1 MTRSP
6 HSLPPRQP
14 AQQPHGPPAKVGA
27 VGRMRRPRPRFI
39 EKQRKEQRKQ
49 PSGTQWD
56 WDNRQPKRHPPPRG
70 QRRHRA
76 DARRHDSRSPHAHRA
91 YRNARIKG
99 RAQQKS
105 HRAAH
110 SAQREQPQKPPCSN
124 TRRQRSTRQPKAKQ
138 VGRQMGPTS
147 MEKGVR
153 DWLPP
158 CPIGKRRRIQP
169 KNTPQHPV
177 KRKAPRA
184 RRQRKAL
191 HLALNEPNHQADGT
205 KGRHRPTAIA
215 EGLGV

>member
-1 MTRSP
+1 
-6 HSLPPRQP
+6 
-14 AQQPHGPPAKVGA
+14 
-27 VGRMRRPRPRFI
+27 MRRPHPRFI
-39 EKQRKEQRKQ
+39 EKQRKEQREQ
-49 PSGTQWD
+49 PSSTQWD
-56 WDNRQPKRHPPPRG
+56 GDNRQPKRHPPPRG

-76 DARRHDSRSPHAHRA
+76 DARRHDSRNPHAHRA
-91 YRNARIKG
+91 CRNARIKG

-110 SAQREQPQKPPCSN
+110 RAQHEQPQKPPCSN
-124 TRRQRSTRQPKAKQ
+124 TRRQRTTRQPKAKQ
-138 VGRQMGPTS
+138 IGRQMNPTS
-147 MEKGVR
+147 MKKGVR
-153 DWLPP
+153 DGLPP

-169 KNTPQHPV
+169 KNVSQQSV